1 MEVYCLTVGL
11 LASIVCLVFWRI
23 LVGIEAE
30 LNYTDPFARLMLY
43 VLGFVSLCLDV
54 FGSVGVLRVL
64 TGSA

>member
-1 MEVYCLTVGL
+1 MSVFCLTVGL

-23 LVGIEAE
+23 LVDIEVE
-30 LNYTDPFARLMLY
+30 LNYRDPFARLMLY

-54 FGSVGVLRVL
+54 FGSVSVLRVL